1 MVDAPDVA
9 ALLPVLEGDDEAA
22 WVKALDAVAA
32 LPVEQLDWKAV
43 FTLAG
48 GLEKSPALAARTAEV
63 IASLEARKV
72 SLQPVFQRC
81 INVFRWG
88 KPGRGPARQMLGR
101 LLQTSRA
108 TIDPGP
114 YVSDLVELLKV
125 EEVAELAIAWLDR
138 AVELQPSGV
147 VTSLFIRWTEIPA
160 DRLKQLGEVLDRRDP
175 SVMKRAERKQ
185 PEKTPLSVEQVLSLV
200 PPGSG
205 PFFVA
210 EGQMPKDGS
219 IRVFVLSGAKLLTH
233 AWMKEGGQVAL
244 ASALAA
250 RGPVRR
256 GECDAMYATPMSA
269 WWTTDG
275 GPFELWIDDART
287 VWFEGGALQT
297 NAGAAYPRS
306 AIANIEGYLE
316 QGWVVRGVRI
326 NLKSGERLELRK
338 EEDPIAGIDFT
349 YDGLNLLMDTG
360 WVHSLVRALEKQL
373 GVPVVLDK
381 DLA

>member
-1 MVDAPDVA
+1 MEDAPEVA
-9 ALLPVLEGDDEAA
+9 ALLLALEGDDEAA
-22 WVKALDAVAA
+22 WVKALDAVRA
-32 LPVEQLDWKAV
+32 LPVEQLDWK
-43 FTLAG
+43 
-48 GLEKSPALAARTAEV
+48 
-63 IASLEARKV
+63 
-72 SLQPVFQRC
+72 PVFQRC
-81 INVFRWG
+81 LNVFRWD
-88 KPGRGPARQMLGR
+88 KPGCGPARQMLGH

-108 TIDPGP
+108 SIDPGP

-125 EEVAELAIAWLDR
+125 DEVAELAIAWLDR

-147 VTSLFIRWTEIPA
+147 VTSLFLRWTEIPA
-160 DRLKQLGEVLDRRDP
+160 ATLQRLGEVLDRRDP

-210 EGQMPKDGS
+210 EGQMPKDGA
-219 IRVFVLSGAKLLTH
+219 IRVFVLSGSKLLTH

-256 GECDAMYATPMSA
+256 GECDAMYATSMSA
-269 WWTTDG
+269 WWSTDG

-287 VWFEGGALQT
+287 VW
-297 NAGAAYPRS
+297 AG
-306 AIANIEGYLE
+306 
-316 QGWVVRGVRI
+316 V
-326 NLKSGERLELRK
+326 
-338 EEDPIAGIDFT
+338 DFT